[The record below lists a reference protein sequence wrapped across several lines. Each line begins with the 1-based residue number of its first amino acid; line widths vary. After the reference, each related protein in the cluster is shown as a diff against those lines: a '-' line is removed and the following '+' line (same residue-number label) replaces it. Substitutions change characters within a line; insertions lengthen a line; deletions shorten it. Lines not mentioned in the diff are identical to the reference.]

1 MRGRATRLA
10 ALFGSILAGFAL
22 TAISEAAI
30 QEKDCL
36 AAPDGKPAQGA
47 RWYYRSDPATKRHC
61 WYVRGGS
68 EEVALLAASSIKP
81 AALQQSVVDARAE
94 ISPAPEII
102 QSRSANGPS
111 TVIAANIANG
121 DFARGGTL
129 GLSTPS
135 RALLNG
141 RAEGA
146 PSTMIAGRHRPQPA
160 SARQVAHPAPRSV
173 SMLLSALAGA
183 LALVG
188 ITTAVVARIG
198 RRIAMRRR
206 KNRGRSRKI
215 WSARPRE
222 AISSTVRSSSPPVRS
237 SAPPVRSSAPPV
249 RSSAPAVRSSPPPV
263 PTRDEAPM
271 DWIRTAREAQEAHR
285 QSEQIEELLS
295 RVARRSAV

>member
-1 MRGRATRLA
+1 MRLA
-10 ALFGSILAGFAL
+10 AFIGSILAGFAL

-36 AAPDGKPAQGA
+36 AAPDGKPALGS

-68 EEVALLAASSIKP
+68 EEVAQP
-81 AALQQSVVDARAE
+81 AALQQSDVDAHAE

-102 QSRSANGPS
+102 QSRSVNGPS
-111 TVIAANIANG
+111 TVIAANITNG

-129 GLSTPS
+129 GPSTPP

-146 PSTMIAGRHRPQPA
+146 PSTMVAGRHRPQPA
-160 SARQVAHPAPRSV
+160 SARQVAHPTPRSV

-188 ITTAVVARIG
+188 ITTAIVARVG
-198 RRIAMRRR
+198 RRIAIRRR

-222 AISSTVRSSSPPVRS
+222 AISSTVRSSAPPMRS
-237 SAPPVRSSAPPV
+237 SAPPVRSS
-249 RSSAPAVRSSPPPV
+249 PPPV
-263 PTRDEAPM
+263 PAHDEAPM

>member
-10 ALFGSILAGFAL
+10 ALFGSILAGFAF

-36 AAPDGKPAQGA
+36 AAPDGKPALGS

-68 EEVALLAASSIKP
+68 EEVAQLAASSIKS
-81 AALQQSVVDARAE
+81 AALQQSDVDARAE
-94 ISPAPEII
+94 ISLTPEIV
-102 QSRSANGPS
+102 QPRSANGPS
-111 TVIAANIANG
+111 TLIAANANG

-129 GLSTPS
+129 GPSTPS

-141 RAEGA
+141 RAEAA
-146 PSTMIAGRHRPQPA
+146 PSTMVAGRHRPQPA

-222 AISSTVRSSSPPVRS
+222 ATSSTVRSSS
-237 SAPPVRSSAPPV
+237 PPVRSSAPPV

-263 PTRDEAPM
+263 PTHDEAPM

>member
-1 MRGRATRLA
+1 MEMRGRATRLA
-10 ALFGSILAGFAL
+10 AFFGSILAGFAF

-36 AAPDGKPAQGA
+36 AAPDGKPALGS

-68 EEVALLAASSIKP
+68 EEVAQLAASSIQP
-81 AALQQSVVDARAE
+81 AALQQSDVDARAE

-102 QSRSANGPS
+102 QPRSANGPS
-111 TVIAANIANG
+111 TLIAAANIANG

-129 GLSTPS
+129 GPSTPS

-141 RAEGA
+141 RAEAA
-146 PSTMIAGRHRPQPA
+146 PSTMVAGRHRPQPA

-198 RRIAMRRR
+198 RRIAMQRR
-206 KNRGRSRKI
+206 KNRSRSRKI

-222 AISSTVRSSSPPVRS
+222 ATSSTVRSSS
-237 SAPPVRSSAPPV
+237 PPVRSSAPPV

-263 PTRDEAPM
+263 PTYDEAPM